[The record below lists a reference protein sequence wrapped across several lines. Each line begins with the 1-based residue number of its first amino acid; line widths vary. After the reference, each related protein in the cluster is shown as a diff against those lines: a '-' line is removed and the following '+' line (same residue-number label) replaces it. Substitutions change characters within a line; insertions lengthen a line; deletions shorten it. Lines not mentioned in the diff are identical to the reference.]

1 MGCMELE
8 TISNG
13 KSCENIVVQ
22 VEKLNYFSTWNCLQ
36 FTDLD
41 FAIDKW
47 FAAKGPIDR
56 VVTEPS
62 ILAGNQVFWS
72 AGRHVDSTIGS
83 ESYGTRVMIEHD

>member
-1 MGCMELE
+1 MGCIELE

-41 FAIDKW
+41 FAIGKC
-47 FAAKGPIDR
+47 FAAKGQMDR

-62 ILAGNQVFWS
+62 ILAGIKYFGATLTPQ
-72 AGRHVDSTIGS
+72 
-83 ESYGTRVMIEHD
+83 